1 MESKTAVKI
10 KIEKFEGPLDLLLQL
25 IEQEELDVIDIS
37 LVQVTNQYLE
47 YLDQAD
53 HIEPANLA
61 DFLVIAA
68 QLLLIKSRA
77 LLPHLEIDED
87 EELSADELSF
97 RLQEYKKFRDISEK
111 IKGIYFSRR
120 HSFEQQYFHTGEKVF
135 YSGDNLGSKILVV
148 AFRKLIQ
155 VLEKQEKLQEET
167 VQKTVSIREKI
178 TMIRTFISKDAKVKF
193 GSLLNNAS
201 GKIDM
206 IVTFLAL
213 LELIKQQTIKV
224 SQDEQFGNILVEKY
238 EIPENN
244 NSNNNQI
251 NDRRDESQE

>member
-1 MESKTAVKI
+1 
-10 KIEKFEGPLDLLLQL
+10 
-25 IEQEELDVIDIS
+25 
-37 LVQVTNQYLE
+37 
-47 YLDQAD
+47 
-53 HIEPANLA
+53 
-61 DFLVIAA
+61 
-68 QLLLIKSRA
+68 
-77 LLPHLEIDED
+77 
-87 EELSADELSF
+87 
-97 RLQEYKKFRDISEK
+97 
-111 IKGIYFSRR
+111 
-120 HSFEQQYFHTGEKVF
+120 
-135 YSGDNLGSKILVV
+135 
-148 AFRKLIQ
+148 
-155 VLEKQEKLQEET
+155 
-167 VQKTVSIREKI
+167 
-178 TMIRTFISKDAKVKF
+178 MIRTFISKDAKVKF